1 MAGWQDR
8 ILLGPRR
15 GAGAVAVRE
24 VEPRDLCGD
33 GPRWY
38 LCPDSNLDHS
48 LRDRSFCD
56 TFALRTRCSIL

>member
-33 GPRWY
+33 GPRGY
-38 LCPDSNLDHS
+38 LCPIPIWTICFATTPFATHS
-48 LRDRSFCD
+48 P
-56 TFALRTRCSIL
+56 